1 MPFVNVF
8 TNLARNQLPKAFMP
22 KFNKELA
29 VILSKDEAV
38 FKWQLET
45 DKCMAMVSGDQL
57 VLRHHTCMMSA
68 NIF

>member
-45 DKCMAMVSGDQL
+45 DKSMAMVCTERGGSSFA
-57 VLRHHTCMMSA
+57 R
-68 NIF
+68 F